1 MVRTLEIQMPAS
13 SLVLSS
19 FEAILCQDD
28 PSKTAVVSPRS
39 RERSSWQ
46 LKWPVGHSGHFSDRS

>member
-1 MVRTLEIQMPAS
+1 MVRTLEIEMPAS

-28 PSKTAVVSPRS
+28 PAR
-39 RERSSWQ
+39 Q
-46 LKWPVGHSGHFSDRS
+46 LLCPKELGEGGAGRRVACWTFRHFSHRS

>member
-1 MVRTLEIQMPAS
+1 MVRTLEIEMPTS

-28 PSKTAVVSPRS
+28 PGRQLLSKEPG
-39 RERSSWQ
+39 EGG
-46 LKWPVGHSGHFSDRS
+46 VGHRVACWTFRRFSHRS